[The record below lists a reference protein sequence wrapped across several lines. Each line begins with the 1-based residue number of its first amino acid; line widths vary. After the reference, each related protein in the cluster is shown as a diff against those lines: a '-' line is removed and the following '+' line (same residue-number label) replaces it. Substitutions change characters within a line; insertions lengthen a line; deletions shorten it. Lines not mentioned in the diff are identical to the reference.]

1 MQHLGQ
7 CWYTVSTKSKLLAEG
22 GQIMD
27 EIKEQISIYEQI
39 IDVNYQYWITEHEL
53 DIDKEEFRLKVDLTY
68 RMRFQNFP
76 VGDKDIES
84 RMDEI
89 CDEVGEEF
97 VSQELASKESAEKI
111 ELRERFLKSVEIFLR
126 QKSMAYEQ
134 EYPQNRR
141 LKRKDIRIIQRLDF
155 MTDLIDDKTAYVDIF
170 DDLVEEGYF
179 RLIEQGGHSKH
190 DIFHVVEVWILRNH
204 IFVLSW

>member
-1 MQHLGQ
+1 
-7 CWYTVSTKSKLLAEG
+7 
-22 GQIMD
+22 MD

-89 CDEVGEEF
+89 CDEVG
-97 VSQELASKESAEKI
+97 
-111 ELRERFLKSVEIFLR
+111 
-126 QKSMAYEQ
+126 
-134 EYPQNRR
+134 
-141 LKRKDIRIIQRLDF
+141 
-155 MTDLIDDKTAYVDIF
+155 
-170 DDLVEEGYF
+170 
-179 RLIEQGGHSKH
+179 
-190 DIFHVVEVWILRNH
+190 
-204 IFVLSW
+204 